1 MHFFRKWLKIDRP
14 SGVALHPSRVLELP
28 IAQTDAYDRC
38 RTIVIHTLG
47 GNITSEDPPR
57 SLDASF
63 GLVNS
68 ERISI
73 SIESADANASRV
85 RIQSRRLLSAE
96 APVTSNYVETIA
108 RTLTS

>member
-1 MHFFRKWLKIDRP
+1 MQFFRKWLRIERP
-14 SGVALHPSRVLELP
+14 SGVGLHPSRVVELDLAP
-28 IAQTDAYDRC
+28 DAAYERC
-38 RTIVIHTLG
+38 KAIVTHTLG

-57 SLDASF
+57 SIDVSF

-73 SIESADANASRV
+73 YIEDAGTNASRV
-85 RIQSRRLLSAE
+85 RIQSRRLLSAQ

-108 RTLTS
+108 RALTI